1 VGLRPWTVYGVGRDR
16 GLTGDPTL
24 AMKAVAEKQP
34 FRIRVSG
41 NMDLQY
47 VEDVAETF
55 VRCLLSDLEGA
66 HVFNLEGSVV
76 EMEDLVAILDRFRPG
91 ARGLISVEGPKVPV
105 AYRMDASQLRAA
117 IPGIPNTGLE
127 EGIGKTLGYFEQL
140 KLRKELDL
148 V

>member
-1 VGLRPWTVYGVGRDR
+1 
-16 GLTGDPTL
+16 
-24 AMKAVAEKQP
+24 
-34 FRIRVSG
+34 
-41 NMDLQY
+41 MDLQY

-55 VRCLLSDLEGA
+55 VRCLLSDLAGA

-76 EMEDLVAILDRFRPG
+76 EMEELVAILDRFRPG
-91 ARGLISVEGPKVPV
+91 ARALISVDGPKVPV

-127 EGIGKTLGYFEQL
+127 GGIEKTLGYFEQL
-140 KLRKELDL
+140 KLRKELSL